1 MAEKKWNPDDPKYN
15 ALKRVLLAHGR
26 DIDEEIVAH
35 LETLCKE
42 LAVGSDQPQ
51 VAEFPEDSYAVFHFF
66 DSNESFCFTSSDY
79 LTLYDSGRLYTKIV
93 NDGHFDRSFDTLA
106 YEYYGV
112 NGTTVI
118 NEVLFSS
125 LAKAMAVDDRITAA
139 IEYDFDNYEVTMYE
153 RDGETVKRY
162 DLDDFAEAVEE
173 SGLALVNTRT
183 ERNNCL
189 LDLLQDQE
197 IKPSDLDSL
206 TMPM

>member
-15 ALKRVLLAHGR
+15 ALRRVLLAHGR

-42 LAVGSDQPQ
+42 LAGGENQPQ

-93 NDGHFDRSFDTLA
+93 SDGHFDRSFDALA

-139 IEYDFDNYEVTMYE
+139 VAYDLYNYEVRVYE
-153 RDGETVKRY
+153 RDGETFKRY
-162 DLDDFAEAVEE
+162 DLDDFSDAVEK
-173 SGLALVNTRT
+173 SGFALVKTAT

-189 LDLLQDQE
+189 LDLLQNQE
-197 IKPSDLDSL
+197 LNLGGADESAMI
-206 TMPM
+206 M